1 MKNERRLAIPAALLA
16 VAVAT
21 GCADDL
27 PTAGGADRFPGGQA
41 PVTVE
46 ILLTGAELFS
56 TAAVYD
62 GFADPLE
69 APYGLVAED
78 FDGDLDAHTLA
89 RFRDLP
95 ASVTYNADGVSR
107 TDSTYELVSAELR
120 TVVDSTA
127 SEGPSGSATLQVW
140 ELLEPWDSSTV
151 SWENAAEGDPWTVP
165 GGTPGELLSEAVWV
179 RADTLL
185 RDTVVWQLNAD
196 AIERLASEDANGV
209 VITSATPGSRLQIG
223 AVRLRVTVRPESTP
237 DTTVTVDVVSG
248 ARNFVFTPAPPAP
261 AGVLRVGGITGARTN
276 LEVDL
281 PEAVPS
287 CQPAGPL
294 PLPGG
299 DPNCP
304 PVSLREVTI
313 NLAELVLDPLTVPS
327 GFRPAGTPQLQIRRI
342 LEPELGRLAPLGQ
355 ALVADTVSAQW
366 FADGE
371 AGGPARMNLTNAVR
385 AALQTSE
392 EGEFALSL
400 LGGSGNGNFGY
411 QWYAAD
417 PVLRIV
423 YTLPITPSL
432 P

>member
-1 MKNERRLAIPAALLA
+1 MNNERRLAIPAALLA
-16 VAVAT
+16 VAAAT
-21 GCADDL
+21 GCSDDL

-46 ILLTGAELFS
+46 LLLTGAELF
-56 TAAVYD
+56 TGATVHD
-62 GFADPLE
+62 HFADPL
-69 APYGLVAED
+69 AASYGLIAED
-78 FDGDLDAHTLA
+78 FDGGLDAHTLA
-89 RFRDLP
+89 RFREFP
-95 ASVTYNADGVSR
+95 ASVTYSAGGVSH

-127 SEGPSGSATLQVW
+127 SEGPSGSAILQVW
-140 ELLEPWDSSTV
+140 ELLEPWDSTAV
-151 SWENAAEGDPWTVP
+151 SWENAAAGDPWTVP
-165 GGTPGELLSEAVWV
+165 GGTPGELLAEAVWA
-179 RADTLL
+179 RADTVL
-185 RDTVVWQLNAD
+185 RDTVVWQLGA
-196 AIERLASEDANGV
+196 AAVGRLAAENANGV
-209 VITSATPGSRLQIG
+209 VITSATPGTRLQIG

-237 DTTVTVDVVSG
+237 DTTLTVDVVSG

-261 AGVLRVGGITGARTN
+261 AGVYRVGGITGARTN
-276 LEVDL
+276 LQLDL

-287 CQPAGPL
+287 CQPIGF
-294 PLPGG
+294 LPGPG
-299 DPNCP
+299 PGPNCI
-304 PVSLREVTI
+304 PVPLREVTI
-313 NLAELVLDPLTVPS
+313 NLAELVLDPIPVPS

-366 FADGE
+366 FRDG
-371 AGGPARMNLTNAVR
+371 ATGGPARMNLTNAVR

-392 EGEFALSL
+392 EGALALSL
-400 LGGSGNGNFGY
+400 LGGPGNGNFGY

>member
-1 MKNERRLAIPAALLA
+1 MNNERRLVIPAALLA
-16 VAVAT
+16 VAAAT

-27 PTAGGADRFPGGQA
+27 PTAGGEDRFPGGQA

-46 ILLTGAELFS
+46 LLLTGADLLNG
-56 TAAVYD
+56 ANVYD
-62 GFADPLE
+62 NFADPLA

-95 ASVTYNADGVSR
+95 ASVTYNVDGVSR

-140 ELLEPWDSSTV
+140 ELLEPWDSTSVT
-151 SWENAAEGDPWTVP
+151 WENAAEGDPWTVP

-179 RADTLL
+179 RADTVL
-185 RDTVVWQLNAD
+185 RDTVVWQLDAD
-196 AIERLASEDANGV
+196 AVGRLTSEDANGV
-209 VITSATPGSRLQIG
+209 VITSATPGSRLQVG
-223 AVRLRVTVRPESTP
+223 AVQLRVTVRPESTP

-261 AGVLRVGGITGARTN
+261 AGVFRVGGITGARTN
-276 LEVDL
+276 IELDL
-281 PEAVPS
+281 PETVPS
-287 CQPAGPL
+287 CQLVDPL
-294 PLPGG
+294 PIPDG
-299 DPNCP
+299 DPNCL
-304 PVSLREVTI
+304 PVPLREVTI

-327 GFRPAGTPQLQIRRI
+327 GFRPAGTPQLQLRRI

-355 ALVADTVSAQW
+355 ALVSDTVSSAW
-366 FADGE
+366 FLDG
-371 AGGPARMNLTNAVR
+371 ASGGPARMNLTNAVR
-385 AALQTSE
+385 AALQTSD
-392 EGEFALSL
+392 EGELALAL